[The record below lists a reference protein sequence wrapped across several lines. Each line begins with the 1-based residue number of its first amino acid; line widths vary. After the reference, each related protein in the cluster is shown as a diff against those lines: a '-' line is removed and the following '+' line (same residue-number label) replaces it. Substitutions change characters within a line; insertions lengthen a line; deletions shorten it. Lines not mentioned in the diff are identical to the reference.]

1 MRIIKIALGLL
12 LASIFAVV
20 GLSVPASAQTTVFY
34 KSFGFLEACN
44 NVGFEGVT
52 NHQWIAY
59 YCDTV
64 SPGVPNMYPGVY
76 NLYVTY
82 N

>member
-1 MRIIKIALGLL
+1 MRSIRILL
-12 LASIFAVV
+12 WFALASIFAVV
-20 GLSVPASAQTTVFY
+20 GLSAPASAQTTVFY

-44 NVGFEGVT
+44 NVGFTGVT

-64 SPGVPNMYPGVY
+64 SPGVPNVYPGVY

-82 N
+82 S

>member
-1 MRIIKIALGLL
+1 MRTIKIALGLA
-12 LASIFAVV
+12 LASIFAVI
-20 GLSVPASAQTTVFY
+20 GLTAPASAQTTVFY

-44 NVGFEGVT
+44 NVGFGGVT

-64 SPGVPNMYPGVY
+64 SPGVPNMSPGVY